1 MSFELMLFDNF
12 LIEKQAVSDV
22 LLCNKI
28 TADYSLVLSE
38 EQALELVETRS
49 YSLKNV
55 GRIEFGGGIIEKV
68 ILTFANSPY
77 ISHYRYAEIVT
88 ELVEIFYYFKNETL
102 DLMSDDDLIGYMK
115 KYFDGVCQGSL
126 NQLKDRELERMAK
139 NVRLGLDPDYNDL
152 YDTEK
157 LMEAEDDD
165 EK

>member
-12 LIEKQAVSDV
+12 LMEKQAVSEV

-49 YSLKNV
+49 HALKNL
-55 GRIEFGGGIIEKV
+55 GRVEFGGGIIEKV
-68 ILTFANSPY
+68 ILAFADTPY
-77 ISHYRYAEIVT
+77 ISQYRYAEFLND
-88 ELVEIFYYFKNETL
+88 LVEIFYYFKNETL
-102 DLMSDDDLIGYMK
+102 DLMSDDDLISYMK

-126 NQLKDRELERMAK
+126 EQLKHRELERMAK
-139 NVRLGLDPDYNDL
+139 NIRLGLDPDYNDL
-152 YDTEK
+152 YETEK
-157 LMEAEDDD
+157 NI

>member
-1 MSFELMLFDNF
+1 MSFELMLFDNYM
-12 LIEKQAVSDV
+12 IEKQAVSEV
-22 LLCNKI
+22 LLCNNI

-55 GRIEFGGGIIEKV
+55 GRVEFGGGIIEKV
-68 ILTFANSPY
+68 ILTFADSPY
-77 ISHYRYAEIVT
+77 ISQYRYAEFLN

-102 DLMSDDDLIGYMK
+102 DLMSDDDLINYMK

>member
-12 LIEKQAVSDV
+12 LIEKQAVSEV
-22 LLCNKI
+22 LQCNKI

-55 GRIEFGGGIIEKV
+55 GRIEFGSGIIEKV

-77 ISHYRYAEIVT
+77 ISQYRYAEIIN

-126 NQLKDRELERMAK
+126 DQLKYRELERMAK

-165 EK
+165 DE

>member
-12 LIEKQAVSDV
+12 LIEKQAVSEV
-22 LLCNKI
+22 LLCNTI

-68 ILTFANSPY
+68 ILSFANSPY
-77 ISHYRYAEIVT
+77 ITQYRYAEIIN

-102 DLMSDDDLIGYMK
+102 DLISDDDLIGYMK

>member
-12 LIEKQAVSDV
+12 MIEKQAVSEV

-28 TADYSLVLSE
+28 TVDYALMLSE

-49 YSLKNV
+49 DSLKNF

-68 ILTFANSPY
+68 ILTFADSPY
-77 ISHYRYAEIVT
+77 ISQYRYAEIIN

-102 DLMSDDDLIGYMK
+102 DLMSDDDLISTMK

-126 NQLKDRELERMAK
+126 DQLKFRELERMAK
-139 NVRLGLDPDYNDL
+139 NIRLGLDPDYNDL

-165 EK
+165 E

>member
-12 LIEKQAVSDV
+12 LIEKKAVSEV

-38 EQALELVETRS
+38 EQALELIETRS
-49 YSLKNV
+49 DSLKNV
-55 GRIEFGGGIIEKV
+55 GRVEFGGGIIEKV
-68 ILTFANSPY
+68 ILSFADSPY
-77 ISHYRYAEIVT
+77 ISQYRYAEIIN

-102 DLMSDDDLIGYMK
+102 DLISDDDLIGYMK
-115 KYFDGVCQGSL
+115 KYFDGVCHGSL
-126 NQLKDRELERMAK
+126 DQLKARELERMAK

-152 YDTEK
+152 YDIEK

-165 EK
+165 DK

>member
-77 ISHYRYAEIVT
+77 ITQYRYAEIVN

-102 DLMSDDDLIGYMK
+102 DLMSDDALIGYMK

-139 NVRLGLDPDYNDL
+139 NVRLGL
-152 YDTEK
+152 
-157 LMEAEDDD
+157 
-165 EK
+165 

>member
-12 LIEKQAVSDV
+12 LIEKQAVSEV
-22 LLCNKI
+22 LLCNTI

-77 ISHYRYAEIVT
+77 ITQYRYAEIIN

-102 DLMSDDDLIGYMK
+102 DLMSDDALIGYMK

>member
-12 LIEKQAVSDV
+12 LIEKQAVSEV
-22 LLCNKI
+22 LLCNTI

-68 ILTFANSPY
+68 ILSFANSPY
-77 ISHYRYAEIVT
+77 ISQYRYAEIVN

-102 DLMSDDDLIGYMK
+102 DLISDDDLIGYMK

>member
-12 LIEKQAVSDV
+12 LIEKQAVSEV
-22 LLCNKI
+22 LLCNTI

-68 ILTFANSPY
+68 ILSFANSPY
-77 ISHYRYAEIVT
+77 ISQYRYAEIVT

-102 DLMSDDDLIGYMK
+102 DLISDDDLIGYMK

-126 NQLKDRELERMAK
+126 DQLKFRELERMAK

-152 YDTEK
+152 YDNEK
-157 LMEAEDDD
+157 LMETEDDD
-165 EK
+165 DE

>member
-12 LIEKQAVSDV
+12 LIEKQAVSEV
-22 LLCNKI
+22 LLCNTI

-77 ISHYRYAEIVT
+77 ISQYRYAEIVN

-165 EK
+165 DE

>member
-68 ILTFANSPY
+68 ILTFADSPY
-77 ISHYRYAEIVT
+77 ITQYRYAEIVN

-102 DLMSDDDLIGYMK
+102 DLISDDDLIGYMK

>member
-12 LIEKQAVSDV
+12 LIEKQAVSEV
-22 LLCNKI
+22 LLCNNI
-28 TADYSLVLSE
+28 TVDYALVLSE

-49 YSLKNV
+49 YSLKNF
-55 GRIEFGGGIIEKV
+55 GRVEFGGGIIEKV
-68 ILTFANSPY
+68 ILTFADTPY
-77 ISHYRYAEIVT
+77 ISQYHYAEFLN

-102 DLMSDDDLIGYMK
+102 DLMSDDDLISYMK

-126 NQLKDRELERMAK
+126 DQLKFRELERMAK

-165 EK
+165 E